1 MYNTKYFYLSL
12 KRLLFTK
19 CCVVDTSF
27 ADKWK
32 SGIDN
37 KCNLCLVRM
46 LCFCWKPCVRSP
58 AQGCQ
63 TSIYCICEREIIQGE
78 YYADNKPKS
87 IRIRGS
93 KDLTVIKNELYE
105 LSIAFVKRFLE
116 PK

>member
-1 MYNTKYFYLSL
+1 MAERHPLIKFVSVHPG
-12 KRLLFTK
+12 
-19 CCVVDTSF
+19 VVDTSF

-32 SGIDN
+32 SGIGN
-37 KCNLCLVRM
+37 KCSLCLVRM
-46 LCFCWKPCVRSP
+46 LSFCWKPCVRSP

-93 KDLTVIKNELYE
+93 KDLTIIKNELYE